1 MRVRRALVLC
11 TVHKQLARHRT
22 IQSSQPEPL
31 IDSIAAI
38 GIATATGTGRLI
50 VSGRGMHTAIL
61 EHEQK
66 GPGPRVHRIRVF
78 KPTRGRTQR
87 PPSGV
92 ADVTGA

>member
-1 MRVRRALVLC
+1 M
-11 TVHKQLARHRT
+11 QLARHRT
-22 IQSSQPEPL
+22 IQSSQPL

-66 GPGPRVHRIRVF
+66 GPRVHRIRVF